1 MLGARLRAYPA
12 VTDVKNADRIS
23 ERPAPASAPR
33 RRRPMQVV
41 GGAGELAADNT
52 SPLLNGSE

>member
-23 ERPAPASAPR
+23 ERPAPASAH
-33 RRRPMQVV
+33 
-41 GGAGELAADNT
+41 AGCWRWR
-52 SPLLNGSE
+52 